1 MPGLFKISSPF
12 SGLASII
19 LQLRDK
25 QIIWSLARPVL
36 LILALAL
43 VDAHGEITRSL
54 YVFYPSTTRP
64 PIVAQ
69 KLTEMCPGLKV
80 TVFGRYQDFKQRTES
95 DNPDIIITK
104 PRVLKDL
111 ASYTEKMRGIRKG
124 APVEPCVLISIDK
137 PVLQDSIPHMRI
149 GVVDFL
155 GRTGT
160 ERFMADLLGAPL
172 NLNRVTKIED
182 LLPMLTFNKA
192 QAVFVGE
199 SAVPYFKKIT
209 LLNLVITRL
218 PGCATGIAIC
228 ATREQTDPDSIKND
242 LLTIEKNTSVLLEID
257 QWKPLY

>member
-1 MPGLFKISSPF
+1 MPGLSKIRTPF
-12 SGLASII
+12 YGIRSI
-19 LQLRDK
+19 
-25 QIIWSLARPVL
+25 ARPLL

-43 VDAHGEITRSL
+43 LSAHGDNTRSL

-69 KLTEMCPGLKV
+69 KLSERCPGMKV

-104 PRVLKDL
+104 PQVLPDL
-111 ASYTEKMRGIRKG
+111 APYNGKMRGIRKG
-124 APVEPCVLISIDK
+124 AAEEPCVLISIDK
-137 PVLQDSIPHMRI
+137 PVQQDSIPLLRI

-199 SAVPYFKKIT
+199 SAVPYFKKTT

-228 ATREQTDPDSIKND
+228 ATREQTDPDSIKID
-242 LLTIEKNTSVLLEID
+242 LLTIEKNTSTLLEID
-257 QWKPLY
+257 QWIPLF

>member
-1 MPGLFKISSPF
+1 MTGLSRNRVPALSAPMVPVLGRLRCILQGFCCF
-12 SGLASII
+12 SLIALGII
-19 LQLRDK
+19 LQN
-25 QIIWSLARPVL
+25 A
-36 LILALAL
+36 
-43 VDAHGEITRSL
+43 DAENVRSL

-64 PIVAQ
+64 PVFAQ
-69 KLTEMCPGLKV
+69 KLTESCPGLNV
-80 TVFGRYQDFKQRTES
+80 TVFGRYQDFSQRTES
-95 DNPDIIITK
+95 DEPDIIITK
-104 PRVLKDL
+104 PPVLKTL
-111 ASYTEKMRGIRKG
+111 PPYVEKMRGIRKG
-124 APVEPCVLISIDK
+124 STEEPCVLLSIDV
-137 PVLQDSIPHMRI
+137 PVNQDSLSNIRL

-160 ERFMADLLGAPL
+160 EGFVADLLGAPM

-199 SAVPYFKKIT
+199 SIVPYFKKIT

-228 ATREQTDPDSIKND
+228 ATREQTDPGSIKND

-257 QWKPLY
+257 QWKPIY